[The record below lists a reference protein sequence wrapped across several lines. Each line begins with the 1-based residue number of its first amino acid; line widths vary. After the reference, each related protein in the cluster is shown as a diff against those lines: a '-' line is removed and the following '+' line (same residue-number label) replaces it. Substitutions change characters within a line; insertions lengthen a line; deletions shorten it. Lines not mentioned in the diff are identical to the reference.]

1 VTEYK
6 PVPPVNQS
14 FEAPDKANATFVAVQ
29 PVKMDDQNP
38 DYPAL
43 LLSNYMLGGGF
54 LNSRL
59 ATRIRVKEGL
69 SYSVGSRLAIPTK
82 EDSGTFMTYA
92 IAAPQNVLKVES
104 SFKDEVAKTLQNGF
118 TAEEIAAAKSGW
130 LQSRQVSRGQDN
142 ELTSRLANQAYW
154 DRTMQWDAK
163 LEAAVNSLTVEQV
176 NSTIRKYLNLG
187 QISIFKAGDFAKA
200 KASTASVPSTK

>member
-1 VTEYK
+1 
-6 PVPPVNQS
+6 
-14 FEAPDKANATFVAVQ
+14 
-29 PVKMDDQNP
+29 MDDDNP

-69 SYSVGSRLAIPTK
+69 SYGVGSQLSVPTK
-82 EDSGTFMTYA
+82 EDGGTFLTYA
-92 IAAPQNVLKVES
+92 ITAPQNMSKVES
-104 SFKDEVAKTLQNGF
+104 SFKDEMAKALQGGF

-142 ELTSRLANQAYW
+142 ELTSRLANEAYW
-154 DRTMQWDAK
+154 NRTMQWDAK
-163 LEAAVNSLTVEQV
+163 LEAAVNSLTADQV
-176 NSTIRKYLNLG
+176 NSTLRKYLNLG

-200 KASTASVPSTK
+200 KASAGAATAPLTK